1 MKVTMR
7 RTLKGFEPLEPGALR
22 HVKIGDIVTVDVAKV
37 RSQKRNAWF
46 WALISLV
53 HANLPGP
60 PVADAFDDDDPEHAP
75 EERGKSLAEKYPTPE
90 SLVAAMKVLT
100 GWCDTF
106 WLPDGREVVRPRS
119 IAFHAMDELQ
129 FAAFCDRCMDLVSKY
144 LLPGVNP
151 DDLRREIDGATKE
164 RNAA

>member
-7 RTLKGFEPLEPGALR
+7 RTWKGFEPLDPGALR
-22 HVKIGDIVTVDVAKV
+22 HVKQGDIVTVDVAKV

-46 WALISLV
+46 WACITIV
-53 HANLPGP
+53 HANLPE
-60 PVADAFDDDDPEHAP
+60 A
-75 EERGKSLAEKYPTPE
+75 LAQKYPTTE

-119 IAFHAMDELQ
+119 IAFHNMDDLQ
-129 FAAFCDRCMDLVSKY
+129 FAAFSDRCMDLVSKY
-144 LLPGVNP
+144 LIPGIDP
-151 DDLRREIDGATKE
+151 DDLRREIDGATRE
-164 RNAA
+164 RS